1 MSDCPSCNATLP
13 PDAGFCTTCGAPA
26 PPLAASCLS
35 CGSVIRPG
43 GRFCEV
49 CGTPVEPP
57 QPPSS
62 GPPLNSVPIGPPP
75 PGAAPLSG
83 AFATGEA
90 FGDSPYP
97 PAASLGTPGIGIAGF
112 IVSLL
117 GFSLIGIILSWI
129 GYSQAKREGRPKGLC
144 VAGIVIGF
152 VWLVIAVVVVLFMV
166 VFAASVPTET
176 YSY

>member
-1 MSDCPSCNATLP
+1 M
-13 PDAGFCTTCGAPA
+13 GAVA
-26 PPLAASCLS
+26 PPPA
-35 CGSVIRPG
+35 
-43 GRFCEV
+43 
-49 CGTPVEPP
+49 
-57 QPPSS
+57 
-62 GPPLNSVPIGPPP
+62 
-75 PGAAPLSG
+75 GAATSSP

-90 FGDSPYP
+90 FGDPPYP
-97 PAASLGTPGIGIAGF
+97 PAVGLGTPGIGIAGF

-152 VWLVIAVVVVLFMV
+152 VWLLIAVVVVLFMV
-166 VFAASVPTET
+166 VFAASFPTET